1 MPSNPENLYQH
12 LRRHEMKNFQ
22 QAVTN
27 GEQTEQQT

>member
-1 MPSNPENLYQH
+1 MSSNPENLHQH
-12 LRRHEMKNFQ
+12 LRRHEMKKIQ

>member
-1 MPSNPENLYQH
+1 MSSNPENLYQH
-12 LRRHEMKNFQ
+12 LRRHEMKKIQ